1 MRRVAALAF
10 IAAFAGFGLGAGRVL
25 VRSFESRTPDTAS
38 VITKMR
44 EVARLETL
52 DVTLYKKIAF
62 APEPEVS
69 GDFWRD
75 VLAWARFSLGA
86 PRGKAIVFADAHLGL
101 DLGKLGPDRLLVR
114 GRSVWVSLPPVR
126 ATIELKP
133 GETEIIESTLD
144 AAQTAKLFELAR
156 EAFQRQIEA
165 DDVLRARA
173 RAGAERAV
181 RSLLLELGFTDVS
194 FVESVPAGGPP
205 PT

>member
-1 MRRVAALAF
+1 MRRLAAVALV
-10 IAAFAGFGLGAGRVL
+10 AAFAGFGVGAGQFL
-25 VRSFESRTPDTAS
+25 IRSFERRPPDVAS
-38 VITKMR
+38 VVTRMR

-62 APEPEVS
+62 APEPELS
-69 GDFWRD
+69 GDFWKD
-75 VLAWARFSLGA
+75 VLAWARYSLNA

-126 ATIELKP
+126 ATIELRP

-156 EAFQRQIEA
+156 EAFQREIEA
-165 DDVLRARA
+165 DDALRARA
-173 RAGAERAV
+173 RAAAERSL
-181 RSLLLELGFTDVS
+181 RSLLLEVGFSDVS
-194 FVESVPAGGPP
+194 FVDSVPAGAP